1 MTKGTGKMT
10 DRNARA
16 SAFGWDFQSNLA
28 LYFVSKDLKNLN
40 RVKVEGPTED
50 IELFYEDGRSIFI
63 QAKSQENPYQS
74 SSNTNTHLKS
84 AVKTLIDASM
94 KTDYSLLYYGTNIA
108 NPFIFK
114 EFNMLFSNGSTDY
127 SFNELPDKIKTKI
140 KKYVK
145 EVSKSDN
152 LPLDNFDYNRLRITT
167 LPFFGDDN
175 QTRYR
180 YIKESI
186 EIFLNKLGLS
196 WSQVES
202 IFGYY
207 QLIFTQNPSKMIDIQ
222 KDDLAWPIIIYS
234 LDSSSEEFYEEFD
247 LDISEEDAIENI
259 YKDFIEKKSLE
270 FSLLNEV
277 SNHFLSF
284 TTNKSYTTRRSLPKE
299 FIEKHYYHYSQKM
312 FFNELNDMSE
322 PVTKLI
328 LWKIIKK
335 IRTIDKLR
343 REIGL

>member
-1 MTKGTGKMT
+1 MVKGMIKMK

-28 LYFVSKDLKNLN
+28 LYFVSKDLKTLS

-50 IELFYEDGRSIFI
+50 IELFYNDGRSIFI

-74 SSNTNTHLKS
+74 SSNTNTHLKN
-84 AVKTLIDASM
+84 AIKTLIDASL
-94 KTDYSLLYYGTNIA
+94 KIDYSLLYYGTNIA
-108 NPFIFK
+108 NPFIYR

-127 SFNELPDKIKTKI
+127 SFNELPEKIKTKI
-140 KKYVK
+140 KKYI
-145 EVSKSDN
+145 EDVSRTEELS
-152 LPLDNFDYNRLRITT
+152 LDNFDYNRLRITT
-167 LPFFGDDN
+167 LPFYGDDN

-196 WSQVES
+196 WSQIES

-207 QLIFTQNPSKMIDIQ
+207 QLLFTQNPSKKVDIQ
-222 KDDLAWPIIIYS
+222 KEDLAWPIIIYS
-234 LDSSSEEFYEEFD
+234 LDSSSDEFYEEFD
-247 LDISEEDAIENI
+247 LDISDEDAIENI

-270 FSLLNEV
+270 FTLLNEV

-284 TTNKSYTTRRSLPKE
+284 AMDKTYTSRRSLPKE
-299 FIEKHYYHYSQKM
+299 FIEENHSYYSKKM
-312 FFNELNDMSE
+312 FLNELNDMSE
-322 PVTKLI
+322 SVTKLI

-335 IRTIDKLR
+335 TRTIHKLR
-343 REIGL
+343 KEVGL